1 MAKKVQVTSVTP
13 KATVKATSKAKQAST
28 RKLVGAIASVTPIGK
43 AVKVAGTAAKAV
55 KAKNTTRIPAAYAQ
69 TKIAKPL
76 RTVTGKAQ
84 PIRKTKEIDDRLK
97 AAFEKS
103 LRATKVMGGDPKKV
117 KVTYNGRT
125 MDYKGIRDEGK

>member
-55 KAKNTTRIPAAYAQ
+55 KAKNTTRIPAQYAQ
-69 TKIAKPL
+69 TKRAKPL
-76 RTVTGKAQ
+76 RTVTGTSNREQTDALLEQQFAKA
-84 PIRKTKEIDDRLK
+84 LK
-97 AAFEKS
+97 A
-103 LRATKVMGGDPKKV
+103 TKARGGDPKKI
-117 KVTYNGRT
+117 KVTIDGRT
-125 MDYKGIRDEGK
+125 IDYRGIRQG

>member
-1 MAKKVQVTSVTP
+1 MAKKVPVTSVTP
-13 KATVKATSKAKQAST
+13 AIKVKATSKAKQAST

-43 AVKVAGTAAKAV
+43 AAKVVGAAAKAV

-69 TKIAKPL
+69 TKRAKPL

-84 PIRKTKEIDDRLK
+84 PILKTKEIDDRLK

-103 LRATKVMGGDPKKV
+103 LKATKAIGGDPKKV
-117 KVTYNGRT
+117 SVTYKGRT
-125 MDYKGIRDEGK
+125 IDYKGIR